1 MCERRLPACLL
12 ASLLLQILQQHTP
25 ECRRYG
31 ELLGAMQD
39 ELKAD
44 KRFNNQ
50 ETTLSASSSFDI
62 MSHRTKL
69 RL

>member
-1 MCERRLPACLL
+1 M
-12 ASLLLQILQQHTP
+12 H
-25 ECRRYG
+25 
-31 ELLGAMQD
+31 D

-50 ETTLSASSSFDI
+50 EPTLSASSSFDI